1 MSASNDLER
10 ARLLEVAIERSVG
23 GLSAAELREMERA
36 LGPAV
41 AELDDSF
48 ERAAAAV
55 HLALR
60 PPLEPMPREL
70 AIRIADD
77 ADRHYAAMRAPR
89 VAERRRAAAR
99 GAELPRWFAYGGWIA
114 AAASFV
120 AFVGVLLLERAGQA
134 GGAPGTPQVAQV
146 APAATQAGDEPT
158 AVPRVAQPA
167 LRAGAD
173 TEPAAE
179 APSPAEARAA
189 LLANQPFVLRRN
201 WSAAGDPI
209 GRGVTGDVVWDA
221 RTQTGY
227 MRFVG
232 LRRNDA
238 AREQYQLWIFDGRR
252 DQRYPVDGGVFD
264 ADGRDEIV
272 VPIRARLPVGT
283 PLAFAVTLE
292 RAGGVVV
299 SDRER
304 VVVIA
309 RSS

>member
-1 MSASNDLER
+1 
-10 ARLLEVAIERSVG
+10 
-23 GLSAAELREMERA
+23 
-36 LGPAV
+36 
-41 AELDDSF
+41 
-48 ERAAAAV
+48 
-55 HLALR
+55 
-60 PPLEPMPREL
+60 
-70 AIRIADD
+70 
-77 ADRHYAAMRAPR
+77 
-89 VAERRRAAAR
+89 
-99 GAELPRWFAYGGWIA
+99 
-114 AAASFV
+114 
-120 AFVGVLLLERAGQA
+120 
-134 GGAPGTPQVAQV
+134 
-146 APAATQAGDEPT
+146 
-158 AVPRVAQPA
+158 
-167 LRAGAD
+167 
-173 TEPAAE
+173 
-179 APSPAEARAA
+179 
-189 LLANQPFVLRRN
+189 
-201 WSAAGDPI
+201 
-209 GRGVTGDVVWDA
+209 
-221 RTQTGY
+221 